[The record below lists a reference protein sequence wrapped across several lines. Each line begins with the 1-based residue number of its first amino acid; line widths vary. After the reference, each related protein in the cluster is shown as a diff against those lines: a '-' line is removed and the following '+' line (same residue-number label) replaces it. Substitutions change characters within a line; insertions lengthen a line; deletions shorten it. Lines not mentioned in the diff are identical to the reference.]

1 MEPVRIG
8 VVGTG
13 SVGSTLGR
21 RWAAAGHV
29 VRYGTRDPDRPD
41 VVDLV
46 GSIEG
51 DVGAVAVDAAAA
63 GADVLVLAV
72 PADAV
77 EPTLSGIEFSGV
89 LVDPTNSYPEPGP
102 EPGAERAARLAPD
115 ARVVKAFN
123 TVGWEVMADPDLG
136 GVAATMPLAGDD
148 ADAKSLVAGLARD
161 LGFEP
166 LDVGDRSAAVHLENL
181 ARLWIHLAVSTGDRE
196 FAFVR
201 RAR

>member
-21 RWAAAGHV
+21 RWAEAGHA
-29 VRYGTRDPDRPD
+29 VRFGTRDLERSD
-41 VVDLV
+41 VRSLV
-46 GSIEG
+46 
-51 DVGAVAVDAAAA
+51 AAVDGDAEAVMVEGAAD
-63 GADVLVLAV
+63 ADVLVLAV
-72 PADAV
+72 PANAV
-77 EPTLSGIEFSGV
+77 ESTLSGLDFSGV

-102 EPGAERAARLAPD
+102 EPGAARAARLAPN

-123 TVGWEVMADPDLG
+123 TVGAEVMADPDLG

-148 ADAKSLVAGLARD
+148 PDAKELVAGLARE

-166 LDVGDRSAAVHLENL
+166 LDVGDLSAAVHLENL
-181 ARLWIHLAVSTGDRE
+181 ARLWIHLAVTGGNRE
-196 FAFVR
+196 FAFVH

>member
-21 RWAAAGHV
+21 RWAEAGHA
-29 VRYGTRDPDRPD
+29 VRFGTRDPERSD
-41 VVDLV
+41 VRDLV
-46 GSIEG
+46 AGIEG
-51 DVGAVAVDAAAA
+51 DAEAVTVEGAAD
-63 GADVLVLAV
+63 ADVLVLAV
-72 PADAV
+72 PAAAV
-77 EPTLSGIEFSGV
+77 ESTLSGLDFAGV
-89 LVDPTNSYPEPGP
+89 LVDPTNSYPEAGP

-123 TVGWEVMADPDLG
+123 TVGWEVMADPDLD

-148 ADAKSLVAGLARD
+148 ADAKELVAGLARD

-166 LDVGDRSAAVHLENL
+166 LDVGDRAAAVHLENL
-181 ARLWIHLAVSTGDRE
+181 ARLWIHLAVSTGNRE